1 MSPGE
6 AQADQ
11 PNLSCTPPRANQSS
25 HVSNLKSTPLS
36 RGASAA
42 SDHIGLIGAKINQI
56 RPWIERDIEKTKT
69 CNVDV
74 MLGDL
79 LQRASNDPETP
90 QPDLLDKCLDAVL
103 KVCNGKFSTK
113 EKKPGQIFRSS
124 DIAQSLRDY
133 SLPMIET
140 KSYAPFIKAT
150 NTALACLEEIL
161 VEGMRAASSDLEMIC
176 QHNDMPIYQK
186 HQTEK
191 SKRIPD
197 VFILPS
203 KSSKE
208 ASPDAANPPWDHRV
222 QNAAKKP
229 KGGRIFW
236 KDVLASI
243 EFKRTSNFGLE
254 GPSASYKL
262 EKYTPTDPEYRKVPV
277 REASA
282 GSATAVSVL
291 QIKAEQP
298 APDLPPPRRSNCDDV
313 VKNTNGSSKRKA
325 EDDEESAAK
334 RAKTTNTDADRPLD
348 VTVQTALYAAEMFA
362 ANIAVTHLLNLI
374 IVDNIVWIWYY
385 DRQGII
391 QSSGINFMKDLPRFM
406 VLLYALQRFNLG
418 DWGRNTQFEEVV
430 EEGVHKTSL
439 NGVVVK
445 DGVHKADL
453 GGVDLV
459 IHTNSKERVT
469 HYGLQGR
476 ATNVIPVTSEKLS
489 AEFPDIK
496 KDRMVAKIFWAEED
510 RISEP
515 EILKKVHKI
524 AAKESDVEGHVPQ
537 LLWYCRF
544 PNPTRAVREA
554 LGIPEAKKGSRVL
567 YILVFRKLDPITA
580 LYGIELFDVWRQ
592 CILCHIALWKGGVY
606 HLDVSP
612 GNLMCYKK
620 DRRWI
625 GVLNDYD
632 LSSLK
637 INAGPMGNERTG
649 TVPFMALDL
658 LTPEGQRGEVAH
670 LYRHDLESFVWV
682 LVWVCLRYENGVL
695 LAASS
700 RLLDEWATV
709 DPVTCGEKKRT
720 FLDRFVHF
728 ERDWMDPQIW
738 RLVEDSLEVLED
750 DKHRQVKNKIAQAR
764 KARRGIR
771 TDAEEEK
778 EEKKTGEYDLFH
790 ALTATETWERTLKT
804 LDQSWHDH

>member
-6 AQADQ
+6 AQPDQ
-11 PNLSCTPPRANQSS
+11 PNLTSTPPRANPSS
-25 HVSNLKSTPLS
+25 HASNLKSTPLS
-36 RGASAA
+36 LGASAA
-42 SDHIGLIGAKINQI
+42 SNHIGLIGAKINQI

-79 LQRASNDPETP
+79 LQRACNNPKTP
-90 QPDLLDKCLDAVL
+90 QPDLLDKCLEAVL

-113 EKKPGQIFRSS
+113 ERGPGEIFHSS

-140 KSYAPFIKAT
+140 KSYASFIKAT
-150 NTALACLEEIL
+150 NTALACLEEIP

-176 QHNDMPIYQK
+176 QVNDMPIVQK

-191 SKRIPD
+191 SKRMPD

-208 ASPDAANPPWDHRV
+208 AFPDVTNPPWDHRV

-229 KGGRIFW
+229 KGGQILW

-243 EFKRTSNFGLE
+243 EFKRTSKSLK
-254 GPSASYKL
+254 GPSSLYEVTQYA
-262 EKYTPTDPEYRKVPV
+262 PTVPEYRKVPV

-282 GSATAVSVL
+282 SPATGVSASQT
-291 QIKAEQP
+291 QAEQP
-298 APDLPPPRRSNCDDV
+298 APDLLRPSRSNRDDV

-334 RAKTTNTDADRPLD
+334 RTKTTDADRPD
-348 VTVQTALYAAEMFA
+348 VTVQTGFYAAEMFA

-374 IVDNIVWIWYY
+374 IVDNIVWVWYY

-406 VLLYALQRFNLG
+406 VLLYALQRFNLS
-418 DWGRNTQFEEVV
+418 DWGRNTEFDEVV
-430 EEGVHKTSL
+430 EQGVHKTTL

-445 DGVHKADL
+445 EGVHKTDL

-459 IHTNSKERVT
+459 IHASSKERVT

-476 ATNVIPVTSEKLS
+476 ATNVFPVTSEKLS
-489 AEFPDIK
+489 TEFPDIK

-515 EILKKVHKI
+515 EILKKVDEI

-592 CILCHIALWKGGVY
+592 CILCHIALWKGRVY

-620 DRRWI
+620 DGRWI

-637 INAGPMGNERTG
+637 INAGPTGNERTG

-658 LTPEGQRGEVAH
+658 LTPEGQQGEVAH

-682 LVWVCLRYENGVL
+682 LVWVCLRYKNGVL

-700 RLLDEWATV
+700 RLLDDWATV
-709 DPVTCGEKKRT
+709 GPVSCGDKKRT

-728 ERDWMDPQIW
+728 KRDWMDPQIW
-738 RLVEDSLEVLED
+738 KLVVQCLKVLELD
-750 DKHRQVKNKIAQAR
+750 
-764 KARRGIR
+764 RRRRWDNRFDQELEPEQGR
-771 TDAEEEK
+771 STMTEE
-778 EEKKTGEYDLFH
+778 GELHAYDSFDM
-790 ALTATETWERTLKT
+790 LTTTETWLQLCASLPSSFITVV
-804 LDQSWHDH
+804 Q